1 MTELDA
7 TRARATDMIARLSW
21 CVTWRTCKCF
31 ACYQLCCDY
40 STFRSGLHE
49 FRERTTPAKPVDNPQ
64 QTALIRF
71 RAFLSSLGKSLSPH
85 FMGVGFKGTS
95 LTFGPCY
102 DFIHP
107 LNLLHHYWSLYSFI
121 IIALLITIS
130 PRSATA
136 DWSIKFAP
144 RHWKAHGA
152 VFVVDFKFNVFKISL
167 NVQSTSPSSAVN
179 VCDVVVQQIMDA
191 RIH

>member
-1 MTELDA
+1 MSLSFRELEMTVLDA
-7 TRARATDMIARLSW
+7 TRARATLARLICD
-21 CVTWRTCKCF
+21 CVYRGASLGWRTCKCF

-71 RAFLSSLGKSLSPH
+71 RAFLSSLGTSLSPH

-107 LNLLHHYWSLYSFI
+107 LNLLHHYWPLYSFI

-136 DWSIKFAP
+136 DWSIKIRFAT
-144 RHWKAHGA
+144 
-152 VFVVDFKFNVFKISL
+152 L
-167 NVQSTSPSSAVN
+167 QSTRRSFCRRFQV
-179 VCDVVVQQIMDA
+179 
-191 RIH
+191 